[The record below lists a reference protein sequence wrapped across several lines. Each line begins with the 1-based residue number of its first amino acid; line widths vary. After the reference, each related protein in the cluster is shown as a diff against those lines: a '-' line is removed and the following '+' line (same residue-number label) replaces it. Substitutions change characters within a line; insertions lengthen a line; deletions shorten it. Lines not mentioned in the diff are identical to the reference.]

1 MLVLLLL
8 LLLLLLMMM
17 CSTQQQP
24 KVLWMEDSNS
34 TEVAQLA
41 ANNRASDASSTDC
54 GTRQVTGNCCTR
66 GGSPS
71 PVEFSNRVP
80 LHTLSGENPLP
91 PLQTLSGENPLP
103 PLQTLSGENP
113 LPPLH
118 TLSGERIRETLQIH
132 PIPHPP
138 TSSQIRLEFYVR
150 NPRRFGNLLLCEYLH
165 SQCWVSSLVT
175 KAERTFL
182 FYGVG

>member
-1 MLVLLLL
+1 MILIVSDLMLVLLLL
-8 LLLLLLMMM
+8 LLLMMLMLMLM

-80 LHTLSGENPLP
+80 LHTLSGE
-91 PLQTLSGENPLP
+91 
-103 PLQTLSGENP
+103 
-113 LPPLH
+113 
-118 TLSGERIRETLQIH
+118 RIRETLQIH
-132 PIPHPP
+132 PIPPLQ
-138 TSSQIRLEFYVR
+138 TSSRIRLEFHHVR
-150 NPRRFGNLLLCEYLH
+150 NPRGFGNLLL
-165 SQCWVSSLVT
+165 SSWLS
-175 KAERTFL
+175 F
-182 FYGVG
+182 

>member
-8 LLLLLLMMM
+8 LLLLLLLM